1 MPLIRLP
8 QIDQPTLDY
17 ARGALR
23 YFLIVWLIAL
33 VCGAAGPWTGHGGML
48 AFLIGLVVTAAA
60 AIGGAVYWLIRAIK
74 LDRQSDKW
82 LSGWWM
88 AMPFGLLILSFP
100 AAAYLGAVGTM
111 LGHLARLTVEHRQ
124 YEAIIA
130 RAPPITPPVVGTQP
144 TEGPDHV
151 GLAYR
156 IEHGPPL
163 RVMFRP
169 DDSRW
174 MAGSIVY
181 DESGDVMNGP
191 GPRGFGGFR
200 PRVGEVMSDC
210 ARLWR
215 NYEVCWADW

>member
-8 QIDQPTLDY
+8 QIDEPIRDY
-17 ARGALR
+17 ARGTLR

-33 VCGAAGPWTGHGGML
+33 ICGAAGPWTDHGGML

-88 AMPFGLLILSFP
+88 AMPFGLLILSAPTALF
-100 AAAYLGAVGTM
+100 LGGIGTM
-111 LGHLARLTVEHRQ
+111 LGHLARLAVEHRD

-130 RAPPITPPVVGTQP
+130 RAPSVPREIARSEP
-144 TEGPDHV
+144 TEGPDYI

-169 DDSRW
+169 DGSRFS
-174 MAGSIVY
+174 AGSIVY

-191 GPRGFGGFR
+191 GPKGFDGLK
-200 PRVGEVMSDC
+200 PRAREMMIDC
-210 ARLWR
+210 SRLWR